1 MRSPTRPAV
10 LDTKRKAKKHDAHEQ
25 TNLDGPDQTRGF
37 KKGQEMK
44 ERQEEGGQR
53 SSGAS
58 LMIQGAGAANEE
70 RS

>member
-1 MRSPTRPAV
+1 
-10 LDTKRKAKKHDAHEQ
+10 
-25 TNLDGPDQTRGF
+25 
-37 KKGQEMK
+37 MK

-58 LMIQGAGAANEE
+58 LMIQGAGTANEE